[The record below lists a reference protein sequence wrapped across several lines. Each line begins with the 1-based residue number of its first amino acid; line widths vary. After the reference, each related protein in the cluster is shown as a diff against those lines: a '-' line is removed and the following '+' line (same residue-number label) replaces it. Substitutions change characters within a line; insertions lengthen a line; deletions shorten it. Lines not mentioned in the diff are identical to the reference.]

1 MKYNNANTVN
11 DIFKDIYEYTIDNYK
26 NVDDFRSDLMK
37 HGNIHGCISE
47 ILMDMDTQLI
57 FHWETTELFDEFEDE
72 CNDWLRELGFK
83 PWEIFP
89 DWDFAVNSK
98 HNKNIVIWAMFEEY
112 VANMEMEQ
120 DCTEFRYAQK
130 QKGTNKLQEEKKK
143 RKGYATQAQQ
153 READKR
159 YYHASEEN
167 RQRKQYLNTRS
178 TARNFIE
185 KRAKFEDLK
194 DLQERIEKKIKYF
207 KENA

>member
-1 MKYNNANTVN
+1 
-11 DIFKDIYEYTIDNYK
+11 
-26 NVDDFRSDLMK
+26 
-37 HGNIHGCISE
+37 
-47 ILMDMDTQLI
+47 
-57 FHWETTELFDEFEDE
+57 
-72 CNDWLRELGFK
+72 
-83 PWEIFP
+83 
-89 DWDFAVNSK
+89 
-98 HNKNIVIWAMFEEY
+98 MFEEY

-130 QKGTNKLQEEKKK
+130 QKGSNKLQEEKKK

-178 TARNFIE
+178 TAKNFIE
-185 KRAKFEDLK
+185 KRAKVEDLE
-194 DLQERIEKKIKYF
+194 DLQERIKKKMKSF

>member
-1 MKYNNANTVN
+1 MKNNNANTVN
-11 DIFKDIYEYTIDNYK
+11 DIFKDIYEHTIDNYK

-72 CNDWLRELGFK
+72 CNDWLMQLGFK
-83 PWEIFP
+83 PWEKFP

-112 VANMEMEQ
+112 VANMETEQ
-120 DCTEFRYAQK
+120 DCTQK
-130 QKGTNKLQEEKKK
+130 QKGTNKMQEEKKK
-143 RKGYATQAQQ
+143 RRGYATQAQQ

-159 YYHASEEN
+159 YYNASEEN

-194 DLQERIEKKIKYF
+194 DLQERIKKKIKYF